1 MVEEPLVCC
10 MVVEESDYDHDYMVG
25 ELCYMVE
32 DHDYYLLYDGG
43 AKIYGEGASY
53 GVEGLTLWWRSLVI
67 WFYGGRARGICWR
80 SQFIWWM
87 SLIRWSEA
95 PLFSGKTR

>member
-53 GVEGLTLWWRSLVI
+53 GVEGLTLWWRRAWLYGSMVEEPEVYAGGASL
-67 WFYGGRARGICWR
+67 FGG
-80 SQFIWWM
+80 
-87 SLIRWSEA
+87 
-95 PLFSGKTR
+95 